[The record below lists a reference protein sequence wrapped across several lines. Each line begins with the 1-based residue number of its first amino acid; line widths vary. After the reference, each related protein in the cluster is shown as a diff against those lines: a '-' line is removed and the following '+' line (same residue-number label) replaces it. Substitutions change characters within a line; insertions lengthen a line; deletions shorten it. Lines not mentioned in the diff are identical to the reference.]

1 MTGYI
6 HCERR
11 LMYLD
16 GVRPQ
21 SRKLKLKVVSKGY
34 RWAAL
39 ETGAPNRVVPSGID
53 DDGILGPDC

>member
-1 MTGYI
+1 
-6 HCERR
+6 
-11 LMYLD
+11 MYLD